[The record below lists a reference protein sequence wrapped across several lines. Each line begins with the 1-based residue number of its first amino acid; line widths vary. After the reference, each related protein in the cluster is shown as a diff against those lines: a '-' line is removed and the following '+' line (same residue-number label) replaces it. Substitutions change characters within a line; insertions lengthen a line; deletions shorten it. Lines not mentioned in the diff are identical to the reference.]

1 MEKLKTSYVL
11 EKTLFLSIICI
22 SVKMKMKNIQNRR
35 INGDVKNS
43 WFKWKY
49 IITLKI
55 WVKNL
60 DRKIWMKQ
68 EIISLKK

>member
-22 SVKMKMKNIQNRR
+22 SVKMKMKNIQKRR
-35 INGDVKNS
+35 IYGDVKNS

>member
-1 MEKLKTSYVL
+1 MEKLKIYVL

-22 SVKMKMKNIQNRR
+22 SVNMKMKNIQKRR

>member
-22 SVKMKMKNIQNRR
+22 SVKMKMKNIQKRR

-49 IITLKI
+49 KITLKI

>member
-22 SVKMKMKNIQNRR
+22 SVKMKMKNIQKRR

>member
-1 MEKLKTSYVL
+1 MEKLKTWYVL

-22 SVKMKMKNIQNRR
+22 SVKMKMKNIQKRR

>member
-1 MEKLKTSYVL
+1 MEKLKIYVL

-22 SVKMKMKNIQNRR
+22 SVKMKMKNIQKRR

>member
-22 SVKMKMKNIQNRR
+22 SVKMKMKNIQKRR

-60 DRKIWMKQ
+60 NRKIWMKQ